1 MKRWWRRAAA
11 AIGFVA
17 VLAVPACSAAAPV
30 AERAGAAAAGCISD
44 FDPAADYFPVK
55 SRIEHATNFSLRY
68 ERSYQ
73 VLTVNQP
80 YPGGA
85 SESYVLLKCGAPAP
99 QLPPG
104 LAGAPV
110 IETPVRSL
118 YSESTTQLPLIV
130 DLGVLDVLTGV
141 GNPDYVSGAEVRA
154 RIEAGSVVGFAQ
166 NQQLNTEQVITEQ
179 PDVLLSQGT
188 ENPAFPTLRNAGIPV
203 IGWAEYLD
211 SGPLAKAEWIKAMG
225 ALTGQEERA
234 AQVFGEI
241 ESRYREI
248 AAKAAA
254 APAVPVV
261 VGNLYQGT
269 WSVPAGGST
278 TGTLVRDAGGIYS
291 EADNPAT
298 GSVQRDFESVYAT
311 DGAAAIWLV
320 TQQWQ
325 TMADATAA
333 DQRYAEL
340 PAVKTG
346 QVWNANKRI
355 GPTGGN
361 DFWERGTTH
370 PDEVLA
376 DLIAILH
383 PDLVPGHEFVYFQ
396 QLGS

>member
-1 MKRWWRRAAA
+1 MNRWWRRAAVL
-11 AIGFVA
+11 IGFVV
-17 VLAVPACSAAAPV
+17 VLVTSACSTATPV

-85 SESYVLLKCGAPAP
+85 PESYVLLTCGAPAP
-99 QLPPG
+99 QLPPD
-104 LAGAPV
+104 LAGAPM

-118 YSESTTQLPLIV
+118 YSESTTQLSLIV
-130 DLGVLDVLTGV
+130 DLGTLDVLTGV
-141 GNPDYVSGAEVRA
+141 GNPDFVSGAEVRT
-154 RIEAGSVVGFAQ
+154 RIADGSVARFAE
-166 NQQLNTEQVITEQ
+166 NQQLNTEQVITAD

-188 ENPAFPTLRNAGIPV
+188 DNPAFPTLRNAGIPV

-211 SGPLAKAEWIKAMG
+211 SGPLAKAEWIKAMA

-234 AQVFGEI
+234 AAVFGEI

-248 AAKAAA
+248 TATAAA

-261 VGNLYQGT
+261 LGNLYQGT

-278 TGTLVRDAGGIYS
+278 TGTLVRDAGGTYS
-291 EADNPAT
+291 EAGNSAA
-298 GSVQRDFESVYAT
+298 GSVQRDFETVYAT
-311 DGAAAIWLV
+311 DGAAAVWLV
-320 TQQWQ
+320 TTQW
-325 TMADATAA
+325 TSMADVTAA
-333 DQRYAEL
+333 DPRYAEL
-340 PAVKTG
+340 AAVKSG
-346 QVWNANKRI
+346 QVWNANKRL

-361 DFWERGTTH
+361 EFYERGVTH

-383 PDLVPGHEFVYFQ
+383 PDLLPGHEFVYFQ
-396 QLGS
+396 RLGS